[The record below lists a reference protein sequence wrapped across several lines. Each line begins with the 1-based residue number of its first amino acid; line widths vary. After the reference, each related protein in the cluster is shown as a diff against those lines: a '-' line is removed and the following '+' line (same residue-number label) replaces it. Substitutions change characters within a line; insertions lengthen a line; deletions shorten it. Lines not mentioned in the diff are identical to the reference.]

1 LVVKGYLQVLGL
13 DYEET
18 FAPVAR
24 HNSLRI
30 LLSLGASLGLEIDQ
44 CDVVTAFLIPSL
56 DPSEQIHM
64 HYPDGYISPTDSPTT
79 GCLLLL
85 KSLYGLKQAPRIWN
99 IEIDSFLKSLR
110 FHPTDADP
118 CVYSRRES
126 TSSFTFIGLYVDDL
140 ILVGTRL
147 ILDSIKPILNEK
159 FGITDLGPIKYCL
172 GFEIIRS
179 PHSLSLLMHQHSY
192 MLVFF
197 RNLICPSVPLVQLR
211 GSHPSNYLHALLIA
225 LTI

>member
-1 LVVKGYLQVLGL
+1 
-13 DYEET
+13 
-18 FAPVAR
+18 
-24 HNSLRI
+24 
-30 LLSLGASLGLEIDQ
+30 
-44 CDVVTAFLIPSL
+44 
-56 DPSEQIHM
+56 M

-192 MLVFF
+192 IVGILSKSNMSQ
-197 RNLICPSVPLVQLR
+197 CAPCSTPWEPSVKLLARPPDCTDDMTSIPYRATV
-211 GSHPSNYLHALLIA
+211 GSLLYAAHGTRPDIA
-225 LTI
+225 AAVGVV